1 MLPPMDNPKFQQHG
15 GAHAAEHPP
24 HGPYWKRMHH
34 SLFFWIAVVF
44 ILAAMTVYVMTDNL
58 ALRPGRKAREPVPAL
73 AP

>member
-1 MLPPMDNPKFQQHG
+1 MDDPKFQQHG

-44 ILAAMTVYVMTDNL
+44 IMAAMIVYVMTNNL
-58 ALRPGRKAREPVPAL
+58 ALRPGKKPGEPVPAL